1 MIRIGIVVAPS
12 KALPRLFLAA
22 LLAVTVAACGTYAS
36 RADAAR
42 EGSPP
47 ATSRH
52 DGEPEQEETVSNQP
66 DEDPVT
72 SPGVEDWVDSSG
84 DQLTDEEVMYRVFA
98 AELLGSEGDLE
109 GAVGEYLEAA
119 MESDDPA
126 IAMRATRVAFAAQAW
141 QQASMAAD
149 RWALLDPANINA
161 RESAALAM
169 LATADYAGAEIQ
181 LRAVLELST
190 DKQAAWSMVSGL
202 LARSA
207 SPEKAMAVLENLLQS
222 EDVEGSAAGLHAQ
235 SQLAVRAGDLAGA
248 FSFAQKAVNVEP
260 TKLEYLAWAGRLAL
274 SQGDT
279 EAGVSY
285 MRRAWE
291 LKPEDHDLTLAY
303 ADILAREGREEEA
316 RKLLAEMLQTP
327 DVMLTRI
334 LFELGAKDM
343 AAASDLY
350 TTFGEMAF
358 ADPQTKAF
366 FQAQAAEALE
376 LDRDAIDLYG
386 QISEGDYFLQAA
398 SRRAELM
405 AQQGDLEGARNSLA
419 LLRLQPDPAVIEQSW
434 MTEARILQ
442 LSGDLEGALG
452 ALDEALEQ
460 FATSIPLRYARAL
473 LAAELRR
480 IDVAESDLRVILAEE
495 PDHAAA
501 LNALGYTLA
510 DQTQR
515 YEEADEFIRR
525 AYALQPNDASIIDSM
540 GWIAYR
546 QGRLEE
552 AEAHL
557 ARAWSL
563 DNNPEIA
570 AHLGEVLWHQGKRE
584 EAREVWR
591 QGEVV
596 DADNAPLM
604 ETIKRLESQP

>member
-1 MIRIGIVVAPS
+1 MIRIGIVIAPS
-12 KALPRLFLAA
+12 KALSGLLLAA
-22 LLAVTVAACGTYAS
+22 VLIMTLGACGTYAS
-36 RADAAR
+36 KADAAQ
-42 EGSPP
+42 EGSPA

-52 DGEPEQEETVSNQP
+52 DAEQELDETVGDP
-66 DEDPVT
+66 PAEDPT
-72 SPGVEDWVDSSG
+72 APPTVEEGDQSSSE
-84 DQLTDEEVMYRVFA
+84 QLTDEEVMYRVFA
-98 AELLGSEGDLE
+98 AELLGSEGDLD

-149 RWALLDPANINA
+149 RWALLDPANITA

-190 DKQAAWSMVSGL
+190 DKQAAWSMISGL

-207 SPEKAMAVLENLLQS
+207 SPEKAMAVLESLLQS
-222 EDVEGSAAGLHAQ
+222 EGVEGSAAGLHAQ
-235 SQLAVRAGDLAGA
+235 SQLAVRAGDLVGA
-248 FSFAQKAVNVEP
+248 YSFAQKAVDVEP
-260 TKLEYLAWAGRLAL
+260 AKLEYLAWAGRLAL
-274 SQGDT
+274 SQGDS
-279 EAGVSY
+279 EAGISY

-303 ADILAREGREEEA
+303 ADILAREGQEKEA
-316 RKLLAEMLQTP
+316 RKLLAEMIQTP

-334 LFELGAKDM
+334 LFELSAKDL
-343 AAASDLY
+343 AAARALY
-350 TTFGEMAF
+350 SEFGEMDF
-358 ADPQTKAF
+358 EDPQTKAF
-366 FQAQAAEALE
+366 FQAQAAEALQ
-376 LDRDAIDLYG
+376 LDGDAIDLYG

-398 SRRAELM
+398 SSRAELM
-405 AQQGDLEGARNSLA
+405 AQQGDLEGARTSLA
-419 LLRLQPDPAVIEQSW
+419 QLRLQADPAVVEQSW

-442 LSGDLEGALG
+442 LSRDLEGALDV
-452 ALDEALEQ
+452 LDEALEQ
-460 FATSIPLRYARAL
+460 FATSIPIRYAHAL

-480 IDVAESDLRVILAEE
+480 IDIAEADLRVILAEE

-510 DQTQR
+510 DQTER
-515 YEEADEFIRR
+515 YEEAEELIRR

-540 GWIAYR
+540 GWIAFR

-557 ARAWSL
+557 SRAWSL
-563 DNNPEIA
+563 DKNPEIA
-570 AHLGEVLWHQGKRE
+570 AHLGEVLWNQGKRD

-591 QGEVV
+591 QGEAV
-596 DADNAPLM
+596 DAANAPLM
-604 ETIKRLESQP
+604 ETIKRLESKL